1 MKFNNLFTAI
11 EEMTQQLGLEI
22 DNIVEKLSGENMAE
36 IEEQAMAQMHEAEVM
51 CFDRQPVAELDGKT
65 VTAYIKE
72 MEADMFLELL
82 ADPMLYLI
90 DFLPDSVE
98 EKVAS
103 YKGTEYES
111 KIAAVTKQFCTLNF
125 DSQSTEV
132 ATALKLYSKC
142 GDADL
147 FDVIFRLNEASF
159 RMVEQGDADW
169 EVVQDAVVVA
179 LHNCEGD
186 NVCST
191 VVEYIKEASVLT
203 AMHTPLLRYLADY
216 PEYAEDTYALLKRG
230 VKESMDRPFLLEL
243 FGKVGNHRAIGFIK
257 GFIDKNPALVDRLFL
272 TEAVRAVMDLE
283 GDPND
288 LIEMYQKLFANDE
301 E

>member
-103 YKGTEYES
+103 YKGTEYAS
-111 KIAAVTKQFCTLNF
+111 KVAAVTKQFCTLNF

-169 EVVQDAVVVA
+169 EVVQDAVVVTVRGGGSAVDADPLRLRVNFNHFKSVATLLLIVREPQIVVVGTVA
-179 LHNCEGD
+179 L
-186 NVCST
+186 ST
-191 VVEYIKEASVLT
+191 KKSQL
-203 AMHTPLLRYLADY
+203 P
-216 PEYAEDTYALLKRG
+216 K
-230 VKESMDRPFLLEL
+230 
-243 FGKVGNHRAIGFIK
+243 
-257 GFIDKNPALVDRLFL
+257 
-272 TEAVRAVMDLE
+272 
-283 GDPND
+283 
-288 LIEMYQKLFANDE
+288 
-301 E
+301 